1 MSSEEKSQ
9 KDLSTLN
16 HEDLDNLIKLTKKEE
31 QSLDDCLET
40 FEPVSVSD
48 YINIISAIKEKEDL

>member
-40 FEPVSVSD
+40 FEPVSTSD
-48 YINIISAIKEKEDL
+48 YINIIAAIKEKEDL